1 MEIPRQD
8 TFEDLVNIV
17 KILRSECPWDR
28 EQTHKSISHL
38 LIEEAYEVK
47 EAIDCENDLELKK
60 ELGDILLHVLMH
72 SMIAEQRKSFT
83 FNDVVKF
90 ISSKLVQRHPHVFG
104 DKVVKDSNE
113 VKANWEQLKMKE
125 GRNSIF
131 DGMPLTMPA
140 LQRAERVQEKAS
152 KVGFDWEN
160 KKDVWK
166 KVKEELNEFEVELN
180 NNDFEKTKNE
190 FGDLLFSL
198 VNYSR
203 FLNILPEE
211 ALHKTT
217 NKFISRFKYI
227 EDKIKQQGKSISE
240 SSLEEMD
247 DLWNEAKNKFHQV

>member
-1 MEIPRQD
+1 
-8 TFEDLVNIV
+8 
-17 KILRSECPWDR
+17 
-28 EQTHKSISHL
+28 
-38 LIEEAYEVK
+38 
-47 EAIDCENDLELKK
+47 
-60 ELGDILLHVLMH
+60 MH

-160 KKDVWK
+160 KKM
-166 KVKEELNEFEVELN
+166 F
-180 NNDFEKTKNE
+180 
-190 FGDLLFSL
+190 
-198 VNYSR
+198 
-203 FLNILPEE
+203 
-211 ALHKTT
+211 
-217 NKFISRFKYI
+217 
-227 EDKIKQQGKSISE
+227 GKSKGRI
-240 SSLEEMD
+240 
-247 DLWNEAKNKFHQV
+247 K